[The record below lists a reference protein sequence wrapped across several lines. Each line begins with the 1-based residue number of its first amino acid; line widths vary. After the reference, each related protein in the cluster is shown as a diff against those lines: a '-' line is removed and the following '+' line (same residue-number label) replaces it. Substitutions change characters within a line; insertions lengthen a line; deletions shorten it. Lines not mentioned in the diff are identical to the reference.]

1 MVFASGAFARIFRAM
16 GRATLWLGCLL
27 AWMPVAAGEEN
38 RLLRHSPAAV
48 RQEVLAVVETQL
60 VAIRAGDWAGAM
72 LQAAA
77 PLRAR
82 LSAAQFGEMI
92 RLHYPVLWRSEQ
104 ADYGFVRDNGRMAV
118 VRVHVRA
125 GTERRT
131 YEYRLLREPEGW
143 RIGSVLPVAADGR
156 RPAL

>member
-1 MVFASGAFARIFRAM
+1 MR
-16 GRATLWLGCLL
+16 RATLWLGCLL
-27 AWMPVAAGEEN
+27 AWVPVAVGEES

-48 RQEVLAVVETQL
+48 RQEVIAVIETQL

-72 LQAAA
+72 LHAAA

-92 RLHYPVLWRSEQ
+92 RRHYPVLWRSEP
-104 ADYGFVRDNGRMAV
+104 ADYGFVRDNGRLAV
-118 VRVHVRA
+118 VRVHVRS
-125 GTERRT
+125 GSERRT

-143 RIGSVLPVAADGR
+143 RIGSVLPVAADDR